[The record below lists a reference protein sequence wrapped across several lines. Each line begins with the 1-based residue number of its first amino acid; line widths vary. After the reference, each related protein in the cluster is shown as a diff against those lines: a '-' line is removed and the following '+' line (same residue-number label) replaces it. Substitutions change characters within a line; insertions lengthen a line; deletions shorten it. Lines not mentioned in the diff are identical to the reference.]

1 MLDAN
6 VVEGVHRITDSYTN
20 WYLLEEQGR
29 LTVVDAGVP
38 ASWQSLHDAL
48 ARLGRKPS
56 DIEAVVLTHAHVDHV
71 GFAERA
77 RTELDVPLYVHE
89 NDAPLARHPWR
100 YDDERPR
107 AIYLPTR
114 VKALPIVATLL
125 RGRPSWPAPV
135 RRWCA
140 PRTAYRRCRDPH
152 AWCSRPATRSVTAR
166 CTCPSATR

>member
-56 DIEAVVLTHAHVDHV
+56 DIEAVVLTHAHIDHV

-89 NDAPLARHPWR
+89 N
-100 YDDERPR
+100 
-107 AIYLPTR
+107 
-114 VKALPIVATLL
+114 
-125 RGRPSWPAPV
+125 
-135 RRWCA
+135 A
-140 PRTAYRRCRDPH
+140 PRWPVTRGAMTMSGRARSISPRGSRRCRS
-152 AWCSRPATRSVTAR
+152 WRRS
-166 CTCPSATR
+166 